1 MCFNN
6 NFTLSVNG
14 ELELVKEAVV
24 NGEVKEAVVNGGLV
38 KEVVVDDSISFA
50 NFKISGWW
58 TNQLHTCNWLVIV
71 PNSFGRSE
79 DINIYYIKDI

>member
-14 ELELVKEAVV
+14 ELDL
-24 NGEVKEAVVNGGLV
+24 VKEAVVNGGLV

-79 DINIYYIKDI
+79 DINIRYIKDI